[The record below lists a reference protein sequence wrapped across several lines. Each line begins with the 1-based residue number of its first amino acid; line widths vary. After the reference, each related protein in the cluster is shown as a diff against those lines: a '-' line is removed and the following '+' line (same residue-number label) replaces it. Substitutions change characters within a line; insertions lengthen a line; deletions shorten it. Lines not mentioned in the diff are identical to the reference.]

1 MRRLRNLFTRQIF
14 FGAISS
20 IVALLFFTS
29 CFGGARRH
37 SHENANAELYA
48 HQLHDRFYG
57 HWVPPESVPGKRGK
71 VSVPVD
77 VRIDHRGRV
86 VEFKI
91 AQPSG
96 RAVIDESIAAVASVV
111 RRVDPPP
118 FRLTDQFFKLRIYF
132 ELDVK

>member
-1 MRRLRNLFTRQIF
+1 MSRPQNLFVPQIF
-14 FGAISS
+14 FGTFSP

-29 CFGGARRH
+29 CFGGVRGH
-37 SHENANAELYA
+37 SQKSANTELYA
-48 HQLHDRFYG
+48 HQLHDRFYE
-57 HWVPPESVPGKRGK
+57 HWIPPESVPGKRGK

-91 AQPSG
+91 AQPSS
-96 RAVIDESIAAVASVV
+96 RPAIDESIAAVASVV

-118 FRLTDQFFKLRIYF
+118 FPLTNQFFQLRIYF